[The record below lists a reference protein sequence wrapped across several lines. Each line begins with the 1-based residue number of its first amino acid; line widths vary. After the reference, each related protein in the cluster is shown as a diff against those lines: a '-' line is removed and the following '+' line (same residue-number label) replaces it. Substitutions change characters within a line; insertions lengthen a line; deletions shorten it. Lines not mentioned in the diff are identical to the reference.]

1 MCHIKLCNIYRRFDY
16 DHVYVYIAVHLSA
29 NKREPLRG
37 KFPLQYLL
45 RNTLL
50 YAGWKT
56 NLRPALQQC

>member
-29 NKREPLRG
+29 NKREPLKG

-50 YAGWKT
+50 YAAEKLT
-56 NLRPALQQC
+56 